1 MKAVFTKFKT
11 FLKARGVTERT
22 LEYYIWHTEKFFQ
35 YTDAKISDYWDL
47 KKFRERYYIII
58 DRSSLSNESK
68 KKHLKCAR
76 IFADFLI
83 QEEIIEIN
91 APRLIT
97 PPKVQTSLPIPVE
110 DEEINSVFSAIQKR
124 WSWFLRLRNSILIET
139 FLYTWLRRNELLNLK
154 RENIT
159 EEKIFVKWWKWDK
172 DRSIY
177 IPDHFY
183 QKLLEYMK
191 ITSHVSDF
199 LFYSIRKEKLTE
211 SWIKKIFDEIKKKAN
226 IKILHPHRLRHTYAS
241 RLIEK
246 GIDIGVV
253 KEQMWHANIS
263 TTNRYIAVRDSHRK
277 NVIQNLKFS

>member
-58 DRSSLSNESK
+58 DRPSLSNESK

-83 QEEIIEIN
+83 QEGIIKIN
-91 APRLIT
+91 APRNIT
-97 PPKVQTSLPIPVE
+97 PPKVQTRLPIVVE

-154 RENIT
+154 RENLT

-172 DRSIY
+172 DRNIY
-177 IPDHFY
+177 IPDNFY
-183 QKLLEYMK
+183 KKLQEYMK
-191 ITSHVSDF
+191 VTAWVSEY
-199 LFYSIRKEKLTE
+199 LFYSVRKEKLTE
-211 SWIKKIFDEIKKKAN
+211 SWIREIFKNIKKISGLKN
-226 IKILHPHRLRHTYAS
+226 IYPHRLRHTYAS
-241 RLIEK
+241 RMLEQW
-246 GIDIGVV
+246 IDIAVV
-253 KEQMWHANIS
+253 RDQMWHTNIS

>member
-1 MKAVFTKFKT
+1 MENIFNKFKLY
-11 FLKARGVTERT
+11 LKAKWNSKRT
-22 LEYYIWHTEKFFQ
+22 LEYYTWHTEKFLQ
-35 YTDAKISDYWDL
+35 YTSAEISDYWDL

-58 DRSSLSNESK
+58 NRPSLANESK

-97 PPKVQTSLPIPVE
+97 PPKVQTRLPIVVE
-110 DEEINSVFSAIQKR
+110 DEEISSVFHAIEKR
-124 WSWFLRLRNSILIET
+124 WSWFYKIRNSMLIET

-159 EEKIFVKWWKWDK
+159 EEKIFVKWWEWDK

-177 IPDHFY
+177 IPEEFSK
-183 QKLLEYMK
+183 KLNEYMK
-191 ITSHVSDF
+191 ITAHVSDF
-199 LFYSIRKEKLTE
+199 LFFSQRKEKLTE
-211 SWIKKIFDEIKKKAN
+211 SWIKKIFDEIKKIAN

-263 TTNRYIAVRDSHRK
+263 TTNRYIWIRDSHRK
-277 NVIQNLKFS
+277 SVIQNLKF